1 MRLAILGG
9 SFNPVHNGHIA
20 LAFALRREFGF
31 DRVLLVPAN
40 LPPHKAL
47 ASGASS
53 GDRLAMLE
61 LAVSAANRESGADFI
76 GIEDCEIA
84 RGGVSYTIDTIEYLE
99 RKYKGELEG
108 KIGLVMGQDLASGF
122 GTWRRADELAERA
135 DLIVARRDVGENE
148 ATPPFPWRHRALENA
163 LLPVSS
169 SGIRAAIRCGAPWRS
184 LVPEAVYRYIVERTL
199 YES

>member
-20 LAFALRREFGF
+20 LAFALRRELGF
-31 DRVLLVPAN
+31 DRVLLIPAN

-47 ASGASS
+47 ASGASAA
-53 GDRLAMLE
+53 DRLAMLD
-61 LAVSAANRESGADFI
+61 LAVAEANREAGADFV

-99 RKYKGELEG
+99 RMHSGELEG

-135 DLIVARRDVGENE
+135 ELIIARREVSHDG

-163 LLPVSS
+163 LLPISS
-169 SGIRAAIRCGAPWRS
+169 SGIRAAIRGGTPWRS
-184 LVPEAVYRYIVERTL
+184 LVPDAVYRYIVERTL